1 MRENQDDHISKKIK
15 EQEAKERKFNKLD
28 EWEKRAVIDD
38 KKRKMELNKQWN
50 KDHQSP
56 YTIRKR
62 CCYYSRGNWWS

>member
-38 KKRKMELNKQWN
+38 KKRKIFK
-50 KDHQSP
+50 
-56 YTIRKR
+56 
-62 CCYYSRGNWWS
+62 